1 MMELEKRKQYLIS
14 QGGLVMK
21 RFRLDLLL
29 AVLFVLVMGFR
40 MLPPTLHEVLG
51 LIMLAGLCV
60 HLVWNAHWFSSL
72 GRGGW
77 RRLRVVQ
84 TLLNVLLFASTAT
97 ALVTGIIISNHV
109 LRPLWIGVPLH
120 SSIFIHQLHV
130 ASACAMLVFLGM
142 HVGMHWAGLWA
153 RMKAWPVLR
162 AIDAHPTLRFW
173 LLVLLSWTGCAYAR
187 LDHFGDRLMMRHVF
201 RTPAGDLPAPVAY
214 VMLACLIGLYAIAFF
229 YLQKHLAR
237 KAAANAAPVKGGAAS

>member
-1 MMELEKRKQYLIS
+1 
-14 QGGLVMK
+14 MK

-60 HLVWNAHWFSSL
+60 HLAWNVRWFSSL

-84 TLLNVLLFASTAT
+84 TLLNVLLLASTAT

-120 SSIFIHQLHV
+120 SSIFVHQLHV
-130 ASACAMLVFLGM
+130 ASAC
-142 HVGMHWAGLWA
+142 
-153 RMKAWPVLR
+153 
-162 AIDAHPTLRFW
+162 
-173 LLVLLSWTGCAYAR
+173 
-187 LDHFGDRLMMRHVF
+187 
-201 RTPAGDLPAPVAY
+201 

-229 YLQKHLAR
+229 YLQKWLAR
-237 KAAANAAPVKGGAAS
+237 KAAAKAAPVKGGAAS